1 MKLVVAVHFFEG
13 AQANAAAVA
22 FDAWDAAEATKTY
35 LSRISHVETAV
46 VRGDL
51 DLRALP
57 CVMQLLREHG
67 LEPELILID
76 GFAVHLDADET
87 PGLGQ
92 HLYQALGGRVP
103 IVGVSKKKSLPGLP
117 AQFEVMRE
125 EEAPPLYV
133 TCAGIDIGAA
143 KARLRAMHGRKRV
156 PTLMK
161 LVARLAKNGD

>member
-1 MKLVVAVHFFEG
+1 MKLVVAVHLDG

-22 FDAWDAAEATKTY
+22 FDAWDAAEAAQTY
-35 LSRISHVETAV
+35 VSRIAHVEKA
-46 VRGDL
+46 VRGEL
-51 DLRALP
+51 DLRELP

-67 LEPELILID
+67 LEPELILVD
-76 GFAVHLDADET
+76 GLVYLDADET

-92 HLYQALGGRVP
+92 YLYQALGGKVP
-103 IVGVSKKKSLPGLP
+103 IVGVSKKSPPGLS

-125 EEAPPLYV
+125 EETQPLFV

-156 PTLMK
+156 PTLLK
-161 LVARLAKNGD
+161 LAARLAKSKD